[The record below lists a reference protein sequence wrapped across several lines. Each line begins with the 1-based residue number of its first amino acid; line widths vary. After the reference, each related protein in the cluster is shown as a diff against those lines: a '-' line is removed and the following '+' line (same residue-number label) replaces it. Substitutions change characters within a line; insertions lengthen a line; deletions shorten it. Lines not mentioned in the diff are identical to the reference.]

1 MEFRIATQED
11 INQLIPLGLMAYGE
25 YFPVLSEQNKNLM
38 ETNLQKPELYEN
50 MLGIGKGFVALKE
63 EKIIGMGFLIYS
75 GNPTHIYPADWSYI
89 RMIAINPQFKGL
101 GLASKI
107 TELCIEE
114 AIKKNEKI
122 IGLHTSEMM
131 PAARHIYEKKGFV
144 ISRELEPI
152 FGKKYWLYSLNLKN

>member
-1 MEFRIATQED
+1 MEFRIATHED
-11 INQLIPLGLMAYGE
+11 INQLIPLGLLAYGE
-25 YFPVLSEQNKNLM
+25 YFPVLTEENKKQM

-50 MLGIGKGFVALKE
+50 MIGIGKGFVALKE
-63 EKIIGMGFLIYS
+63 EKIIGMGFIIYS
-75 GNPTHIYPADWSYI
+75 GNPTHIYPPDWSYI
-89 RMIAINPQFKGL
+89 RMIGIHPKFKGM

-107 TELCIEE
+107 TEMCIEE
-114 AIKKNEKI
+114 AIIKNEEI

-131 PAARHIYEKKGFV
+131 TAARHIYEKKGFV

>member
-1 MEFRIATQED
+1 MEFRIATHED

-50 MLGIGKGFVALKE
+50 MLGIGIGFVALKE

-89 RMIAINPQFKGL
+89 RMIAINHQFKGL

-107 TELCIEE
+107 TELCIDE

>member
-1 MEFRIATQED
+1 MEFRIATHED

-50 MLGIGKGFVALKE
+50 ILGIGIGFVALKE

-75 GNPTHIYPADWSYI
+75 VNPTHIYPADWSYI

>member
-1 MEFRIATQED
+1 MEFRIATHED

-50 MLGIGKGFVALKE
+50 ILGIGIGFVALKE